1 MCKGPVSVSFPVTVI
16 KCPEKSNSREKMDF
30 VLALRQGLNYVAL
43 AGPELTIQTK
53 LASDSQRSACLY
65 LGPKQW
71 RGVTLTHS

>member
-53 LASDSQRSACLY
+53 LASDTEGWGT
-65 LGPKQW
+65 GPGW
-71 RGVTLTHS
+71 SYFLMVSLF